1 MQPPKAF
8 TLAAHGAKMPA
19 IGFGTMELP
28 PRPAELVAHA
38 IKCGYRLIDTARKY
52 GTEERVGEGIRAS
65 GIARDELWVTT
76 KVTELDAR
84 EADFLRSAETSLK
97 ALALDHVDLLLVHW
111 PQPKVPFAETLGAL
125 AKAKRSG
132 LTRHIGVS
140 NFTLAM
146 LEEAVHVCPEPLV
159 TNQIEYHAYL
169 PQDRMI
175 AALRRHGMILTAY
188 CPVARGKLLDDP
200 VVGEI
205 AKAHGKTHAQIC
217 LRGNPTTN
225 GAAVPRALEEV
236 HIAEKPRRVDSRSTT
251 KRCGGFP
258 RCAAVISVSPIRPS
272 GRPSGTWSPSRSR
285 ASIGRRLVNDCHSIV
300 ATLCRGPFLRM
311 KYQAVFVGR
320 TDNRIAD
327 RNAPTYDGFNRGS

>member
-1 MQPPKAF
+1 MQSPKAF
-8 TLAAHGAKMPA
+8 ILTAHGAKMPA

-28 PRPAELVAHA
+28 NRPAELVAYA

-97 ALALDHVDLLLVHW
+97 ALGLDHVDLLLVHW

-140 NFTLAM
+140 NFTIPM

-200 VVGEI
+200 IIGEI

-217 LRGNPTTN
+217 LRWLIQQPMV
-225 GAAVPRALEEV
+225 AAVPRALEEA
-236 HIAEKPRRVDSRSTT
+236 HIAENLDVFDFSLNDEEMRR
-251 KRCGGFP
+251 
-258 RCAAVISVSPIRPS
+258 ISAM
-272 GRPSGTWSPSRSR
+272 RSR
-285 ASIGRRLVNDCHSIV
+285 NI
-300 ATLCRGPFLRM
+300 
-311 KYQAVFVGR
+311 
-320 TDNRIAD
+320 RIAD
-327 RNAPTYDGFNRGS
+327 PPERAPKWDVETVA